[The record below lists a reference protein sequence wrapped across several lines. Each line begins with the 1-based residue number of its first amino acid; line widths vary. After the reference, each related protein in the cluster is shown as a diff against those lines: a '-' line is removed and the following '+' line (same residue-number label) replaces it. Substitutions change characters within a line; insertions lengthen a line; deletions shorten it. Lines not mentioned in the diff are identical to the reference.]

1 MSVLWSIYVSI
12 CSFLELCD
20 IYGFFRYSYKCVYQK
35 KNYIIGQCAFIWNIK
50 NFKSPL
56 KHMSTA
62 LDKTSNLLMIKRYF
76 CVVFDY
82 HGSKLYLQVTES
94 SVSQPEQ
101 KA

>member
-1 MSVLWSIYVSI
+1 
-12 CSFLELCD
+12 
-20 IYGFFRYSYKCVYQK
+20 
-35 KNYIIGQCAFIWNIK
+35 
-50 NFKSPL
+50 
-56 KHMSTA
+56 MSTA

-82 HGSKLYLQVTES
+82 HGSKLCLQVTES